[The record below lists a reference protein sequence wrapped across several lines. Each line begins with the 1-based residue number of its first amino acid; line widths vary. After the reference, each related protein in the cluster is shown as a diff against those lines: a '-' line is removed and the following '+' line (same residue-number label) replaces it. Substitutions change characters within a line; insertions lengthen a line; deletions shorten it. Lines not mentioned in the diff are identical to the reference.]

1 MTAVGMTEASSALH
15 VYMIE
20 DSPIFSRLLAA
31 AVESAGGELVGHS
44 DNAEQAIA
52 DLSRVDADLIL
63 VDVTLE
69 SGSGFDVLEALQRSG
84 KARSATKVVLTNHSA
99 AECGSLSYSLGA
111 TYFYEKEH
119 DSWRVLELISKMAAS
134 K

>member
-1 MTAVGMTEASSALH
+1 MTMVEAPAALQ
-15 VYMIE
+15 VYLIE

-31 AVESAGGELVGHS
+31 AVESVGAELVGHS

-52 DLSRVDADLIL
+52 DLSHIDADLIL
-63 VDVTLE
+63 VDVTLD

-84 KARSATKVVLTNHSA
+84 NARTATKVVLTNHTA
-99 AECGSLSYSLGA
+99 AEYGSLSYALGA
-111 TYFYEKEH
+111 TYFYEKEQ
-119 DSWRVLELISKMAAS
+119 DSWRVLELIGKMAAA

>member
-1 MTAVGMTEASSALH
+1 MTMVEAPAALQ

-44 DNAEQAIA
+44 DNAQQAIA

-63 VDVTLE
+63 VDVTLD
-69 SGSGFDVLEALQRSG
+69 SGSGFEVLEALQKSG
-84 KARSATKVVLTNHSA
+84 KARTATKVVLTNHTA
-99 AECGSLSYSLGA
+99 AEYGSLSYALGA
-111 TYFYEKEH
+111 TYFYEKER
-119 DSWRVLELISKMAAS
+119 DSWRVVELIGKMAAA

>member
-1 MTAVGMTEASSALH
+1 MVEAPSVLQ

-31 AVESAGGELVGHS
+31 AVESAGAELVGHS

-52 DLSRVDADLIL
+52 DLSCVDPDLIL
-63 VDVTLE
+63 VDVTLD
-69 SGSGFDVLEALQRSG
+69 SGSGFEVLEALQKSG
-84 KARSATKVVLTNHSA
+84 KARAATKVVLTNHTA

-111 TYFYEKEH
+111 TYFYEKDR
-119 DSWRVLELISKMAAS
+119 DSWRVLELISKMAAE

>member
-1 MTAVGMTEASSALH
+1 MTMVEAPAALQ

-44 DNAEQAIA
+44 DNAQQAIA
-52 DLSRVDADLIL
+52 DLSRVDAALIL
-63 VDVTLE
+63 VDVTLD
-69 SGSGFDVLEALQRSG
+69 SGSGFEVLEALQKSG
-84 KARSATKVVLTNHSA
+84 KARTATKVVLTNHTA
-99 AECGSLSYSLGA
+99 AEYGSLSYALGA
-111 TYFYEKEH
+111 TYFYEKER
-119 DSWRVLELISKMAAS
+119 DSWRVVELIGKMAAA

>member
-1 MTAVGMTEASSALH
+1 MVEAYAPLH
-15 VYMIE
+15 VYLVE

-31 AVESAGGELVGHS
+31 AVESAGAEMVGQS

-69 SGSGFDVLEALQRSG
+69 SGSGLDVLASLQKTGR
-84 KARSATKVVLTNHSA
+84 ARTATKVVLTSHTA
-99 AECGSLSYSLGA
+99 AEFGGLSYALGA
-111 TYFYEKEH
+111 TYFYEKGQ
-119 DSWRVLELISKMAAS
+119 DSWRVLELINKMAGESRA
-134 K
+134 

>member
-1 MTAVGMTEASSALH
+1 MAMGTTEASGALH

-31 AVESAGGELVGHS
+31 AVESVGGELVGHS

-63 VDVTLE
+63 ST
-69 SGSGFDVLEALQRSG
+69 
-84 KARSATKVVLTNHSA
+84 
-99 AECGSLSYSLGA
+99 
-111 TYFYEKEH
+111 
-119 DSWRVLELISKMAAS
+119 
-134 K
+134 

>member
-1 MTAVGMTEASSALH
+1 MTTGMTEASSALH

-31 AVESAGGELVGHS
+31 AVVSVGGELVGHS

-52 DLSRVDADLIL
+52 DLSHVDADLIL

-69 SGSGFDVLEALQRSG
+69 SGNGFEVLEALQRSG
-84 KARSATKVVLTNHSA
+84 KARTATKVVLTNHTA
-99 AECGSLSYSLGA
+99 AEVGGLSYSLGA

>member
-1 MTAVGMTEASSALH
+1 MTMVEAPAALQ

-31 AVESAGGELVGHS
+31 AVESAGAELVGYS

-52 DLSRVDADLIL
+52 DLSHVDADLIL
-63 VDVTLE
+63 VDVTLD

-84 KARSATKVVLTNHSA
+84 NARTATKVVLTNHTA
-99 AECGSLSYSLGA
+99 AEYGSLSYALGA
-111 TYFYEKEH
+111 TYFYEKEQ
-119 DSWRVLELISKMAAS
+119 DSWRVLELIGKMAAA

>member
-1 MTAVGMTEASSALH
+1 MTMVEAPAVLQ
-15 VYMIE
+15 VYMVE

-63 VDVTLE
+63 VDVTLD
-69 SGSGFDVLEALQRSG
+69 SGSGFDVLDALQKNG
-84 KARSATKVVLTNHSA
+84 KARTATKVVLTSHTA
-99 AECGSLSYSLGA
+99 AEYGSLSYALGA

-119 DSWRVLELISKMAAS
+119 DSWRVLELIGKMAAA

>member
-1 MTAVGMTEASSALH
+1 
-15 VYMIE
+15 MIE

-31 AVESAGGELVGHS
+31 ACESAGAELVGHS

-69 SGSGFDVLEALQRSG
+69 SGSGFEVLEALQKSG
-84 KARSATKVVLTNHSA
+84 KARAATKVVLTNHTA
-99 AECGSLSYSLGA
+99 AEYGGLSYSLGA

-119 DSWRVLELISKMAAS
+119 DSWRVLELISKMAAG

>member
-1 MTAVGMTEASSALH
+1 MTMVDASSALH

-31 AVESAGGELVGHS
+31 AVESAGAELVGHS

-52 DLSRVDADLIL
+52 DLSHVDADLIL
-63 VDVTLE
+63 VDVTLD
-69 SGSGFDVLEALQRSG
+69 SGSGFDVLEALQKSG
-84 KARSATKVVLTNHSA
+84 KARAATKVVLTNHTA
-99 AECGSLSYSLGA
+99 AEYGSLSYSLGA

-119 DSWRVLELISKMAAS
+119 DSWRVLELISKMAAA